1 MSLNRR
7 RGVRVSSPNMPALT
21 VSGDSN
27 RPNAGFSAARG
38 ADENQRSSSPTAP
51 PFSPITPVFSSATP
65 AQPSGGY
72 GFAPPPHT
80 IPPPPPVPISETDNP
95 DAIALRSAI
104 SILQIQRQQS
114 LRDLK
119 TLEKQKQAAVAD
131 PEAFARDVS
140 AGKVKSASTAG
151 LFNGTPGSHNSTAPR
166 NAEGGP
172 NNQHSASQATP
183 NFGTIPGPQN
193 IVRCPPINWAK
204 YHIVGEALDK
214 LHDEQRARP
223 TPGEPHRDEQPA
235 RAAEH
240 MVAAPYR
247 PWADKIAE
255 PPMRTRSVAKK
266 GSAP

>member
-1 MSLNRR
+1 
-7 RGVRVSSPNMPALT
+7 MPAL
-21 VSGDSN
+21 SAPGDSN
-27 RPNAGFSAARG
+27 RPNAGSSVAG
-38 ADENQRSSSPTAP
+38 GDDENQRSSSPTAP

-72 GFAPPPHT
+72 GFAPPPNPIHQ
-80 IPPPPPVPISETDNP
+80 PPPVPISESDNP

-119 TLEKQKQAAVAD
+119 ALEKQKQAAVAN
-131 PEAFARDVS
+131 PEAFAQDLS
-140 AGKVKSASTAG
+140 AGKVKSASTLG
-151 LFNGTPGSHNSTAPR
+151 LFDNGTLESHNSTLPR
-166 NAEGGP
+166 NAEGDP
-172 NNQHSASQATP
+172 NNQDAANQANP

-214 LHDEQRARP
+214 LHEEQRARP

-235 RAAEH
+235 RMAEH
-240 MVAAPYR
+240 VVAAPYR
-247 PWADKIAE
+247 PWADKFTE

-266 GSAP
+266 GSGP

>member
-1 MSLNRR
+1 
-7 RGVRVSSPNMPALT
+7 MPALT
-21 VSGDSN
+21 VLGDSN
-27 RPNAGFSAARG
+27 PPNAGSSAARG
-38 ADENQRSSSPTAP
+38 DDEKQRSSSPTGP

-72 GFAPPPHT
+72 GFAPPPNT
-80 IPPPPPVPISETDNP
+80 IRRPPPVPISESDNP

-104 SILQIQRQQS
+104 SILQLQRQQS

-131 PEAFARDVS
+131 PEAFARDLS
-140 AGKVKSASTAG
+140 AGKVRSASTAG
-151 LFNGTPGSHNSTAPR
+151 WINGTAGSHNSAAPQ
-166 NAEGGP
+166 NAEGDP
-172 NNQHSASQATP
+172 NNQHSANQAKP
-183 NFGTIPGPQN
+183 NFGTIPSPQN

-204 YHIVGEALDK
+204 YHVVGEALDK
-214 LHDEQRARP
+214 LHEEQRARP
-223 TPGEPHRDEQPA
+223 TLGEPHRDEQPA

-240 MVAAPYR
+240 VIAAPYR

-266 GSAP
+266 GSAA